1 MKLIGENDTYKFG
14 EIISKNINQGV
25 VVALIGDLGSGK
37 TTLAKSII
45 KNMIDIQDVPSP
57 TFNIVNEYN
66 KDNITIYHFDLYR
79 LEDEGEL
86 FGIGFDDYISNKK
99 AIIIIEWADKFIDL
113 LPKNYIKINFEK
125 SLYCRYVDIVNI
137 GEKYKDVVDKISSQV
152 KEYNFV

>member
-1 MKLIGENDTYKFG
+1 MFFNKRASNEINRRNGTYKFG

-66 KDNITIYHFDLYR
+66 KDNITIYHFDY
-79 LEDEGEL
+79 
-86 FGIGFDDYISNKK
+86 IG
-99 AIIIIEWADKFIDL
+99 
-113 LPKNYIKINFEK
+113 
-125 SLYCRYVDIVNI
+125 
-137 GEKYKDVVDKISSQV
+137 
-152 KEYNFV
+152 

>member
-1 MKLIGENDTYKFG
+1 MKLIGENGTYKFG

-25 VVALIGDLGSGK
+25 VFALIGDLGSGK

-45 KNMIDIQDVPSP
+45 KNMIDIDDVPSP

-125 SLYCRYVDIVNI
+125 SLDCRYVDIVNI

>member
-1 MKLIGENDTYKFG
+1 MKLIGENGTYKFG

-79 LEDEGEL
+79 LEDEGAL

-125 SLYCRYVDIVNI
+125 SLDCRYVDIVNI